1 MGNMSI
7 IITRKLS
14 CQNLSLLFTDGKTNI
29 SVSYLPLRAS
39 VLLSRR
45 FKTDKRK
52 LSLQIVGIELE
63 RNGHL
68 PEKNDG
74 IGCIM
79 GFVVYCTLVLVRT
92 LAAFIVIISLF
103 LSLLF
108 NSLEGSPA

>member
-79 GFVVYCTLVLVRT
+79 GFVVYCTVFLYART
-92 LAAFIVIISLF
+92 SQNPCCLHCDNFSLSF
-103 LSLLF
+103 SSF
-108 NSLEGSPA
+108 